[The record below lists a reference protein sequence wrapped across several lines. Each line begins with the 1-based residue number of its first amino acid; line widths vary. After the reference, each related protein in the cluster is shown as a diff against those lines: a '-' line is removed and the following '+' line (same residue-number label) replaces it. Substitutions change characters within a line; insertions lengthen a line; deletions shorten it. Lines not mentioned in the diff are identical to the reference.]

1 MSVLTRN
8 GYTVHADDFTE
19 QDIDELTVTP
29 IAYLEDEPLQT
40 FEVFREQD
48 DGTIVVPRYWG
59 ENKFGIPYEFHGE
72 VDYVKNLQFIGTLR
86 SERQKEAARL
96 SIEQL
101 RERGGGV
108 LSLVCGAGK
117 TVIALYAACALKL
130 KTLVVVNKSFLMD
143 QWYERIRQFVPSAS
157 IGRIQQ
163 NTVDVEDHDIVLGM
177 LQSIAMHEYEPY
189 VFDGFGLVIYDEVH
203 VVPAPV
209 FSRAMFKTCAPCML
223 GLSATPERK
232 DGLSHVINWFVG
244 PMFLQ
249 HRLTGKTE
257 VDVFVV
263 EFPCNL
269 RPSFK
274 NKYAMATTTNK
285 LCDDEER
292 NALLVRIVSK
302 LVTEQRKIILL
313 TDRRAHCET
322 LQRMLCEYSNDEQ
335 LSALYL
341 GGMKEHELKESET
354 KQVLLATYHLAKEG
368 LDIPALDALVLACPR
383 SDVVQACGRILHGKS
398 SNPVIVDVVDQWI
411 IGRAQFN
418 KRKIYYDEAGFTLKK
433 SSF

>member
-1 MSVLTRN
+1 MSILTRK
-8 GYTVHADDFTE
+8 GYVVHRDDLDET
-19 QDIDELTVTP
+19 DVDELTVTP
-29 IAYLEDEPLQT
+29 EAYIPDEPLRT
-40 FEVFREQD
+40 FELFSEQE
-48 DGTIVVPRYWG
+48 DGTVVVPRYWG
-59 ENKFGIPYEFHGE
+59 EDKFGSASGFFCNVH
-72 VDYVKNLQFIGTLR
+72 DATNLKFSGTLR
-86 SERQKEAARL
+86 SELQKHAAD
-96 SIEQL
+96 STIEQL
-101 RERGGGV
+101 WDRGGGV
-108 LSLVCGAGK
+108 LSMPTGAGK
-117 TVIALYAACALKL
+117 TTIALFVACALKL
-130 KTLVVVNKSFLMD
+130 KTLVVVHKSFLMD
-143 QWYERIRQFVPSAS
+143 QWNERIRQFVPSAS

-163 NTVDVEDHDIVLGM
+163 NTIDVEDHDIVLGM

-189 VFDGFGLVIYDEVH
+189 VFEGFGLVVYDEVH

-244 PMFLQ
+244 PMFFR
-249 HRLTGKTE
+249 HRLTGKAE

-274 NKYAMATTTNK
+274 NKYAMATATNK

-302 LVTEQRKIILL
+302 LVTQQRKIILL
-313 TDRRAHCET
+313 TDRRAHCEVM
-322 LQRMLCEYSNDEQ
+322 QRMLGEHLE
-335 LSALYL
+335 SALYL

-368 LDIPALDALVLACPR
+368 LDIPALDAVVLACPR

-398 SNPVIVDVVDQWI
+398 ENPVIVDVVDQWI

-418 KRKIYYDEAGFTLKK
+418 KRKIYYEEAGFTLKQ
-433 SSF
+433 SNF

>member
-1 MSVLTRN
+1 MAPSSCR
-8 GYTVHADDFTE
+8 G
-19 QDIDELTVTP
+19 
-29 IAYLEDEPLQT
+29 
-40 FEVFREQD
+40 
-48 DGTIVVPRYWG
+48 YWG
-59 ENKFGIPYEFHGE
+59 EDKFGSASGFFCDVHDAQNLEFS
-72 VDYVKNLQFIGTLR
+72 GTLR
-86 SERQKEAARL
+86 SELQKHAAD
-96 SIEQL
+96 STIEQL
-101 RERGGGV
+101 RDRGGGV
-108 LSLVCGAGK
+108 LSLPTGAGK
-117 TVIALYAACALKL
+117 TTIALFVACALKL
-130 KTLVVVNKSFLMD
+130 KTLVVVHKSFLMD
-143 QWYERIRQFVPSAS
+143 QWNERIRQFVPSAS

-189 VFDGFGLVIYDEVH
+189 VFEGFGLVVYDEVH

-257 VDVFVV
+257 VDVLVV
-263 EFPCNL
+263 ESPCNL

-274 NKYAMATTTNK
+274 NKYAMATATNK
-285 LCDDEER
+285 LCDDVER

-302 LVTEQRKIILL
+302 LVTQQRKIILL
-313 TDRRAHCET
+313 TDRRAHCEA

-368 LDIPALDALVLACPR
+368 LDIPALDAVVLACPGLTSYR
-383 SDVVQACGRILHGKS
+383 
-398 SNPVIVDVVDQWI
+398 
-411 IGRAQFN
+411 RA
-418 KRKIYYDEAGFTLKK
+418 GG
-433 SSF
+433 